1 MTSGSVIV
9 DVSVDQ
15 GGCFET
21 SHPTTHRDP
30 VFTIEDI
37 LHYGVPNMPSI
48 VPQTSTRALTH
59 ASIPMIRRVG
69 KLGLQQVINT
79 DPVIA
84 SGLNLFDGSVY
95 CRGVAKTFGLKWKT
109 LTNINL

>member
-1 MTSGSVIV
+1 MTPGSVIV

-21 SHPTTHRDP
+21 SQPTTHRDP
-30 VFTIEDI
+30 VFDVGGI
-37 LHYGVPNMPSI
+37 LHYGVTNMPGV

-59 ASIPMIRRVG
+59 ASLPMIRRVG
-69 KLGLQQVINT
+69 KLGLQQTINK
-79 DPVIA
+79 DPAVA

-95 CRGVAKTFGLKWKT
+95 CRGVAETFGMEWQT
-109 LTNINL
+109 LANINA